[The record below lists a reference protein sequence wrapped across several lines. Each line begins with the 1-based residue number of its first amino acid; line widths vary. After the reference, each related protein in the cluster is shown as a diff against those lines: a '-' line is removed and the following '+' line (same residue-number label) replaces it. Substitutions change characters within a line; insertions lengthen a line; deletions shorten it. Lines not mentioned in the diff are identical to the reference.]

1 MSGGDVAALVAVAA
15 VPVVALMLTAFVKTT
30 VVMALLRNALGAPQ
44 APPDLV
50 VTGLALLLTIFVML
64 PVGRDVVAAIERGP
78 AGAPAPAGG
87 PGGAG
92 APDAPAPYR
101 LDLDQAPPGG
111 WLAAADRGV
120 VPVRAFLIKHAGADD
135 RAAFAAAATELRGA
149 PVADDDLAVLA
160 LAFVA
165 TELAEAFA
173 IAFLVFLPFL
183 LVDLIVGVALGALGL
198 TTVPTPTVALPLKL
212 LLFVAVDGW
221 RLLFVGL
228 IRGYA

>member
-1 MSGGDVAALVAVAA
+1 MTLRDR
-15 VPVVALMLTAFVKTT
+15 VPVQPPRPFGRRPRPAF
-30 VVMALLRNALGAPQ
+30 AQ
-44 APPDLV
+44 
-50 VTGLALLLTIFVML
+50 
-64 PVGRDVVAAIERGP
+64 AIER
-78 AGAPAPAGG
+78 APAPAIA
-87 PGGAG
+87 PGQ
-92 APDAPAPYR
+92 PPPAPYQ
-101 LDLDQAPPGG
+101 LDLDRAPPGG
-111 WLAAADRGV
+111 WLEAAERGA
-120 VPVRAFLIKHAGADD
+120 VPVRAFLIKHAGTDD
-135 RAAFAAAATELRGA
+135 RAAFAAAATDLRGA
-149 PVADDDLAVLA
+149 PVADDELTVLA

-198 TTVPTPTVALPLKL
+198 TTVPTATVALPLKL

>member
-1 MSGGDVAALVAVAA
+1 VG
-15 VPVVALMLTAFVKTT
+15 
-30 VVMALLRNALGAPQ
+30 LRERRRRR
-44 APPDLV
+44 
-50 VTGLALLLTIFVML
+50 
-64 PVGRDVVAAIERGP
+64 VGR
-78 AGAPAPAGG
+78 AGRAHRTRQRRTGSISIRP
-87 PGGAG
+87 
-92 APDAPAPYR
+92 
-101 LDLDQAPPGG
+101 PPGG